1 MTFVYMHPYFP
12 LFVVDA
18 PDLIQAAAK
27 ASEFIKVNKPQLDM
41 RVADLCEYKVHVV
54 HNSVFCVGGRE

>member
-27 ASEFIKVNKPQLDM
+27 ASEFIKVNKLDM
-41 RVADLCEYKVHVV
+41 KVADLYEYKVHVV

>member
-1 MTFVYMHPYFP
+1 MTFIYTHPYYP

-18 PDLIQAAAK
+18 EDIIKAAAK

-41 RVADLCEYKVHVV
+41 KVADLCEYKVHVV
-54 HNSVFCVGGRE
+54 HNSVFCVGA